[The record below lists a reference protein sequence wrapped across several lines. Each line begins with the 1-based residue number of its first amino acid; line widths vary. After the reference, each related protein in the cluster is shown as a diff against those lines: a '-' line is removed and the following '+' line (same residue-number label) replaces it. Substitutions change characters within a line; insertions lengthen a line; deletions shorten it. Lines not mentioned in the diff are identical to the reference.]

1 MFILFIAC
9 GEKDINEAPSSP
21 QISFP
26 SDPVRAGESLE
37 VQFDEASFD
46 PNGDKVTYE
55 SIWYLNDDVQSDLSN
70 EMAIPEGIILGGQRW
85 QVEVVASDGSLQ
97 SKPAVAEIEISNTSP
112 TVFIT
117 ESVVTTDMDANW
129 KISVEDVDQQ
139 ELNLEIE
146 IKVNDTTVQTD
157 SNSASFPYEEFD
169 ISLSSENFKKGDE
182 IVVLVKV
189 DDSFGIVEETESRN
203 R

>member
-1 MFILFIAC
+1 
-9 GEKDINEAPSSP
+9 
-21 QISFP
+21 
-26 SDPVRAGESLE
+26 
-37 VQFDEASFD
+37 
-46 PNGDKVTYE
+46 
-55 SIWYLNDDVQSDLSN
+55 
-70 EMAIPEGIILGGQRW
+70 
-85 QVEVVASDGSLQ
+85 
-97 SKPAVAEIEISNTSP
+97 
-112 TVFIT
+112 
-117 ESVVTTDMDANW
+117 MDANW

-189 DDSFGIVEETESRN
+189 DDSFGIVEETGSLIVGNTGPEILELSLSEGSVMQPPLASISAEDIDGDSVIFRHSG
-203 R
+203 